1 MKKILL
7 PTDFSPISINAIQ
20 YASRLFKDISC
31 EFYVL
36 NVFKIPYLTNEEL
49 MDQNA
54 SDLALFEDE
63 MYDSSRVEMQ
73 KLIEKLPKN
82 ENHHFQIISDYNLFS
97 LAVEQVVKEKNIE
110 LIVMGTKGATGT
122 KEIFMGSNASDV
134 IMRNSCHVIAVP
146 EHNEFKSP
154 KEIVFPTD
162 YLIDYEFDDM
172 APLINLAELNEAT
185 IRIVHFSEND
195 EMDENQIHNKRKLD
209 SHLLNVKHSYHT
221 LTNSDFEEG
230 LNCFTQSRGNIDLIV
245 IISRH
250 YGFFE
255 RLFFKPK
262 VRALSFHS
270 KIPLF
275 VIHHLND

>member
-54 SDLALFEDE
+54 SNLALFEDE
-63 MYDSSRVEMQ
+63 MYASSKSEME

-82 ENHHFQIISDYNLFS
+82 ENHNFQTISDYNLFS

-110 LIVMGTKGATGT
+110 LVVMGTKGATGA

-146 EHNEFKSP
+146 EHNEFKPP

-162 YLIDYEFDDM
+162 YLIDYDFKDM
-172 APLINLAELNEAT
+172 APIINLAEQNEAT

-195 EMDENQIHNKRKLD
+195 ELDEDQIQNKTKLN
-209 SHLLNVKHSYHT
+209 SYLVNVKHSYHT

-230 LNCFTQSRGNIDLIV
+230 LNCFTQSRGNIDLIA

>member
-31 EFYVL
+31 DFYVL

-54 SDLALFEDE
+54 SNLALFEDE
-63 MYDSSRVEMQ
+63 MYDSSKEEME

-82 ENHHFQIISDYNLFS
+82 ENHHFQTISDYNLFS

-110 LIVMGTKGATGT
+110 LVVMGTKGATGA

-146 EHNEFKSP
+146 EHNEFKPP

-162 YLIDYEFDDM
+162 YLIDYEFNDM
-172 APLINLAELNEAT
+172 APIINLAGLNEAT
-185 IRIVHFSEND
+185 IRVVHFSEND

-209 SHLLNVKHSYHT
+209 SYLLNVKHSYHT